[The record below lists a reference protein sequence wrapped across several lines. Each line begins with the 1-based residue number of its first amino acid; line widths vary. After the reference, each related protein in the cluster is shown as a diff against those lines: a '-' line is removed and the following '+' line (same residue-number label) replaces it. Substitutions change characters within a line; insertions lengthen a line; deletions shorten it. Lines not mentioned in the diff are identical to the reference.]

1 MKNDTA
7 AIEREKTMEEIIRLL
22 ADADEEALRFICV
35 RRTGEH
41 ARRMGI

>member
-22 ADADEEALRFICV
+22 ADADNEALRFICSFL
-35 RRTGEH
+35 R
-41 ARRMGI
+41 AA